1 MERLRSN
8 GSILPVFTTTEASA
22 LTKVSVPR
30 LIRACSAGK
39 IAGYTVPYS
48 DQWHIPA
55 RELIAFCLS
64 RHLPHLVPSSREI
77 LIVTNDD
84 IRERVRALLE
94 MALDSV
100 TIFVGTP
107 DETDAIEG
115 LQEAKP
121 VLVTY
126 RQGDGTKHY
135 PHHHR
140 VSANGETILQH
151 IRQDTLLRCDVY
163 EGNGHAKI
171 NV

>member
-64 RHLPHLVPSSREI
+64 RHLPHIVPCSREI
-77 LIVTNDD
+77 LIITNDS
-84 IRERVRALLE
+84 IRDKIINLLE
-94 MALDSV
+94 TALDAV
-100 TIFVGTP
+100 TIFTGTP

-126 RQGDGTKHY
+126 RHGDGSKHY
-135 PHHHR
+135 PHLHR
-140 VSANGETILQH
+140 VSANSDMILQN
-151 IRQDTLLRCDVY
+151 IRQDTLLRCDLF

-171 NV
+171 NA